1 MTIIVTWYQFIINWN
16 KVNVVSQIA
25 WEKGVRGLGTEEKR
39 GYDSSPH
46 GGPLSDLLFG
56 LASTLRVD
64 ICWNDWQIFEI
75 HEGTH

>member
-1 MTIIVTWYQFIINWN
+1 M
-16 KVNVVSQIA
+16 
-25 WEKGVRGLGTEEKR
+25 RGLGTEEKR

-64 ICWNDWQIFEI
+64 ICWND
-75 HEGTH
+75 